1 MTIETWLI
9 VTIVLCVIEAITVG
23 LTTIW
28 FAFGAL
34 VAALVCWLGGGLWLQ
49 LFAFLLVSIVLL
61 ILTRPLVV
69 KYLNRKTVKTNADR
83 LIGQQC
89 LVVEEIHNLKETGQI
104 KINGLTW
111 TARSVHPEQVI
122 SKGETVVIE
131 AIEGV
136 KAMVRLP

>member
-9 VTIVLCVIEAITVG
+9 VTVVLCVIEAITVG

-28 FAFGAL
+28 FAAGAL
-34 VAALVCWLGGGLWLQ
+34 AAALVSWLGGGLWLQ
-49 LFAFLLVSIVLL
+49 LFIFLVLSIILL

-69 KYLNRKTVKTNADR
+69 KYLNGKTVKTNADR

-89 LVVEEIHNLKETGQI
+89 LVEEEIYNLKETGQI

-111 TARSVHPEQVI
+111 TARSVDPEQVI
-122 SKGETVVIE
+122 PKGETVVIE

-136 KAMVRLP
+136 KAMVRMA